1 MDKELRKQLETTWT
15 GNLIAI
21 TPLPDHAK
29 NGMTWEKAT
38 CTFLV
43 QGGDMQYDT
52 LHLEAFGFSAGDLK
66 KLHAGD
72 LVRISFITN
81 SRYFEP
87 KDMWFTKANLQS
99 IELLDS
105 GSVTTPSTEQTPSD
119 IYPVGNQLPTP
130 PDIPTGA
137 VQVSDFDFS
146 DKTEDGEKI
155 PY

>member
-1 MDKELRKQLETTWT
+1 MDKDLRKQLETTWT
-15 GNLIAI
+15 GNLISV
-21 TPLPDHAK
+21 TPMPDHAK
-29 NGMTWEKAT
+29 NGMTWEKAS

-105 GSVTTPSTEQTPSD
+105 GTQPQQQQTPAD
-119 IYPVGNQLPTP
+119 IYPTGNQLPTP
-130 PDIPTGA
+130 PNTNG
-137 VQVSDFDFS
+137 VSESDFDFS
-146 DKTEDGEKI
+146 NG
-155 PY
+155 

>member
-1 MDKELRKQLETTWT
+1 MDKDLRKQIETNWT
-15 GNLIAI
+15 GNLISV
-21 TPLPDHAK
+21 TPLQDHAK
-29 NGMTWEKAT
+29 NGMIWEKAT

-87 KDMWFTKANLQS
+87 KDIWFTKANLQS

-130 PDIPTGA
+130 TIIQGEA
-137 VQVSDFDFS
+137 INESDFDFS
-146 DKTEDGEKI
+146 T
-155 PY
+155 PPA

>member
-1 MDKELRKQLETTWT
+1 MDKELRKTLETTWT
-15 GNLIAI
+15 GNLISV
-21 TPLPDHAK
+21 TPMPDHAK
-29 NGMTWEKAT
+29 NGMTWEKAN

-52 LHLEAFGFSAGDLK
+52 IHLEAFGFSAGDLK

-105 GSVTTPSTEQTPSD
+105 GVQPSTEQQPAD
-119 IYPVGNQLPTP
+119 IYPAGNQLPTP
-130 PDIPTGA
+130 PTMQGEAIKE
-137 VQVSDFDFS
+137 SDFDF
-146 DKTEDGEKI
+146 TQ
-155 PY
+155 PPA